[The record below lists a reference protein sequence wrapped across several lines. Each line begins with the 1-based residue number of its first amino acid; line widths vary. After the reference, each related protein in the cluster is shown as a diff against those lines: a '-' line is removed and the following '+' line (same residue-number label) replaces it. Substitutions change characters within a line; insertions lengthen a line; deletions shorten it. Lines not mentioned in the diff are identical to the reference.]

1 MDAHK
6 NIYYTKDKN
15 NLNYLFLLK
24 LGCIIIVAI
33 IMSGFYKTQAMASSS
48 MKYYDYASK
57 KDITYTGKQVKINYN
72 GRKISKDENP
82 GIIVNG
88 IALASYKDIFANS
101 SIDASC
107 VYNKEAGTV
116 TISNSDTTIVLTINS
131 KTALVN
137 GKKVSMSVAP
147 IKIKYRSNN
156 VAKILVPSRFVAEN
170 LGYKYTWYSGTN
182 TVAIEGSSLWLS
194 YNGGTK
200 FAYTGATAQT
210 SIDGR
215 VLSLG
220 NMPSIIVDNVTMVRA
235 KRVFADTE
243 IGAKY
248 SYNKNDN
255 TVTLSTNDTTLI
267 MKIGSTTAHINGNP
281 VEMSIAP
288 MIVTNHEVKTNFV
301 MVPGSFTAS
310 TLGFD
315 YKWNQADRISELTS
329 RVQKPLPDNKNED
342 KNSSDNSEH
351 INEPD
356 TNDDNKTPVEPELG
370 DNSIVWSKGTILNQW
385 VSNDILI
392 GKSTNIQSIN
402 GSSTDIN
409 EPGTLLTIAET
420 SYLQN
425 INAETFQLYASKP
438 YGNITSELKNNTITI
453 EIAGMSSNNQ
463 TYYPISS
470 SNSVVKNISSVY
482 NSDTA
487 ITVIEVKLQQKDVT
501 YDLSLSS
508 DKMSL
513 YLNVYKNTI
522 TAATI
527 GTNSLGDYITFTSVK
542 AVDPKI
548 TEQNGYIILDLPY
561 TANGIQEQYTMING
575 SKYLNQVY
583 IMDLLDRTQV
593 ILGLKN
599 EANYYIIENGS
610 TYTLSIQGKN
620 SNYQPTTPVEEMPVT
635 EMPVVDWDNKSVE
648 IIIPKPD
655 GVEVGMV
662 SDKDLYL
669 KKQFVITLPGDYIDY
684 FKGNP
689 ISVNSNVIKKFDI
702 SLNNNQTE
710 ICFTT
715 TKIQGYEYTADEN
728 FIYINIDDPKNIYK
742 NIVVLDPGHGGPATG
757 AKYFSA
763 LEKDINFKILYTLGE
778 KYFNASNSK
787 IKAYYTRTSD
797 NDVDLYDRAAFAKEV
812 GADLFVSLHMNA
824 STASSAK
831 GTEVYYS
838 TQNNT
843 KNKSGLNSE
852 ILASRLLNDL
862 LPIISTSNRG
872 TKKARFVVVHH
883 NTVPAVLIELGFMS
897 NQSDFN
903 KITNQSNQEK
913 VAKQIYNSLAN
924 IFDRYPT
931 GR

>member
-1 MDAHK
+1 M
-6 NIYYTKDKN
+6 
-15 NLNYLFLLK
+15 
-24 LGCIIIVAI
+24 VAI

-72 GRKISKDENP
+72 GKKISKDENP

-107 VYNKEAGTV
+107 MYNKEAGTV
-116 TISNSDTTIVLTINS
+116 TISNSDTTMVLTINS

-137 GKKVSMSVAP
+137 GKKVNMSVAP

-182 TVAIEGSSLWLS
+182 TVDIEGSSLWLS

-215 VLSLG
+215 VVSLG
-220 NMPSIIVDNVTMVRA
+220 NMPSIIVDNVTMIRA

-281 VEMSIAP
+281 VEMSVAP
-288 MIVTNHEVKTNFV
+288 MVVTNHEVKTNFI

-310 TLGFD
+310 TLGYD
-315 YKWNQADRISELTS
+315 YKWNQADRMSELSS
-329 RVQKPLPDNKNED
+329 RVQNTLPDNKNED
-342 KNSSDNSEH
+342 ENSSSNSEHVNEPNTNDNSE
-351 INEPD
+351 
-356 TNDDNKTPVEPELG
+356 KTVEPELG
-370 DNSIVWSKGTILNQW
+370 DNSIVWNKGTILNQW

-392 GKSTNIQSIN
+392 GKSSNIQSIN
-402 GSSTDIN
+402 GETTDIN
-409 EPGTLLTIAET
+409 EPGDILRITEN
-420 SYLQN
+420 SYLQK

-438 YGNITSELKNNTITI
+438 YGDISSELKNNTITI

-463 TYYPISS
+463 TYYPISL
-470 SNSVVKNISSVY
+470 SNSIVKEISSRF
-482 NSDTA
+482 NSSTA
-487 ITVIEVKLQQKDVT
+487 TTIIEVKLRQNDVT
-501 YDLSLSS
+501 YDLSLSP

-513 YLNVYKNTI
+513 YLNVYKNSI
-522 TAATI
+522 TAIAI
-527 GTNSLGDYITFTSVK
+527 GTNSLGDYITFTSMK
-542 AVDPKI
+542 AMNPKI
-548 TEQNGYIILDLPY
+548 TEENGFIILDLPY
-561 TANGIQEQYTMING
+561 TANGIQDQYAMINRG
-575 SKYLNQVY
+575 KYLNQVY
-583 IMDLLDRTQV
+583 IMDLLDKTQV
-593 ILGLKN
+593 ILGLKG
-599 EANYYIIENGS
+599 EADYYIIENGS
-610 TYTLSIQGKN
+610 TYTLSIQEKN
-620 SNYQPTTPVEEMPVT
+620 SNYQPTTPVEVAPVP
-635 EMPVVDWDNKSVE
+635 EMPVVEWDNKSIE

-655 GVEVGMV
+655 GVGIGMI
-662 SDKDLYL
+662 SDTDLYL
-669 KKQFVITLPGDYIDY
+669 KKQFVITLPGDYISY
-684 FKGNP
+684 FMDNP
-689 ISVNSNVIKKFDI
+689 ISVNSNIIKTFNI
-702 SLNNNQTE
+702 SLNKNNQTE

-715 TKIQGYEYTADEN
+715 TKIQGYEYIADDN
-728 FIYINIDDPKNIYK
+728 YIYINIDDPKNIYK

-763 LEKDINFKILYTLGE
+763 MEKDINFKMLYTLGE

-787 IKAYYTRTSD
+787 IKAYYTRITD
-797 NDVDLYDRAAFAKEV
+797 NDVDLYDRASFAKEV

-838 TQNNT
+838 TSNNT
-843 KNKSGLNSE
+843 KNNSGLNSE
-852 ILASRLLNDL
+852 TLASRILNDL
-862 LPIISTSNRG
+862 VPIIGTSNRG

-897 NQSDFN
+897 NSSDFN
-903 KITNQSNQEK
+903 KITNQTNQEK
-913 VAKQIYNSLAN
+913 VAKQLYESLVN

>member
-24 LGCIIIVAI
+24 LGFIIIAAI
-33 IMSGFYKTQAMASSS
+33 IMSGLYKTQAMASSS
-48 MKYYDYASK
+48 MKYYDYVSK
-57 KDITYTGKQVKINYN
+57 KDISYTGKQVKINYN

-170 LGYKYTWYSGTN
+170 LGYKYTWYSGTS
-182 TVAIEGSSLWLS
+182 TVEIEGSSLWLS

-215 VLSLG
+215 VVSLG

-243 IGAKY
+243 IAAKY

-255 TVTLSTNDTTLI
+255 TVTLSTDDTTLI

-281 VEMSIAP
+281 VEMSVAP
-288 MIVTNHEVKTNFV
+288 MIVTNHEAKTNFI

-310 TLGFD
+310 TLGYD
-315 YKWNQADRISELTS
+315 YKWNQADRMSELTS
-329 RVQKPLPDNKNED
+329 RPHNPSSGNQD
-342 KNSSDNSEH
+342 SDNNSNSGDNSNH
-351 INEPD
+351 VNEPD
-356 TNDDNKTPVEPELG
+356 NNDSKTPVEPELG
-370 DNSIVWSKGTILNQW
+370 DSSVVWNKGTILNQW
-385 VSNDILI
+385 LANDILI
-392 GKSTNIQSIN
+392 GKGSNKQSIN
-402 GSSTDIN
+402 GSTDTK
-409 EPGTLLTIAET
+409 EPGTVLSIVET
-420 SYLQN
+420 SYLQK
-425 INAETFQLYASKP
+425 INGESYQFYASKP

-453 EIAGMSSNNQ
+453 QISGMNSYDQ
-463 TYYPISS
+463 TYYPTDLL
-470 SNSVVKNISSVY
+470 NSVVKDISLRY
-482 NSDTA
+482 NSSTETT
-487 ITVIEVKLQQKDVT
+487 IIEAKLRQGDVT
-501 YDLSLSS
+501 YDLSLSP

-513 YLNVYKNTI
+513 YLNIYKNSI
-522 TAATI
+522 TAAAV
-527 GTNSLGDYITFTSVK
+527 GTNDLGDYITLAAMK
-542 AVDPKI
+542 AMEPKI
-548 TEQNGYIILDLPY
+548 SAQNGYIILDLPY
-561 TANGIQEQYTMING
+561 IANGLQEQFTMVNG
-575 SKYLNQVY
+575 GKYINQVY
-583 IMDLLDRTQV
+583 MVDLLDRTQV
-593 ILGLKN
+593 LLGLKS
-599 EANYYIIENGS
+599 EVDYYIIDSGG
-610 TYTLSIQGKN
+610 TYTLSIQAKN
-620 SNYQPTTPVEEMPVT
+620 SNYKPPTPVEEK
-635 EMPVVDWDNKSVE
+635 PVVDMDGKTVE
-648 IIIPKPD
+648 IVIPKPD
-655 GVEVGMV
+655 GLGIEMI

-669 KKQFVITLPGDYIDY
+669 KKQFVITLPGDHTTY
-684 FKGNP
+684 FMGNP
-689 ISVNSNVIKKFDI
+689 ISVNSNIIKSFKVT
-702 SLNNNQTE
+702 LNSNNHTE

-715 TKIQGYEYTADEN
+715 TKIQGYEYSADDK

-742 NIVVLDPGHGGPATG
+742 NIVVLDPGHGGGAHG
-757 AKYFSA
+757 AKYFNA
-763 LEKDINFKILYTLGE
+763 KEKDINFKILYTLAE
-778 KYFNASNSK
+778 KYFNSPNSK
-787 IKAYYTRTSD
+787 IKAYYTRTAD
-797 NDVDLYDRAAFAKEV
+797 NDISLYDRAGFAKEV

-824 STASSAK
+824 STSKTVK
-831 GTEVYYS
+831 GMEVYYS
-838 TQNNT
+838 SNNNS

-852 ILASRLLNDL
+852 TLASRLLNDL
-862 LPIISTSNRG
+862 LPIINTGNRG
-872 TKKARFVVVHH
+872 TKSAKFVVVHH
-883 NTVPAVLIELGFMS
+883 NTVPAVLVELGFMS
-897 NQSDFN
+897 NQSEFN

-913 VAKQIYNSLAN
+913 VAKQLYESLVS